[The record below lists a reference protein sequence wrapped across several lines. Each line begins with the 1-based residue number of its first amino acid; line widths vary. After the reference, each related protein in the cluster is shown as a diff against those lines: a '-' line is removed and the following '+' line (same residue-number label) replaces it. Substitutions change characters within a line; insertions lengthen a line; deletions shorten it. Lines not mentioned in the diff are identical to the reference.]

1 MRVHAVP
8 SAACRC
14 PCTAQSGRRRTTA
27 AAGAKLQHISTQ
39 PCRLSRDL
47 RNTVSSTVPLR
58 LLRVARN
65 RGQRLVAHVVD
76 TETLLEDVR
85 KRIAEEYGKKLEE
98 VMPDTNF
105 DDLGLDSL
113 DTVELFIKLE
123 EYFELKIDED
133 GAEVARSV
141 QDVSD
146 LIARSI
152 RLITLN
158 NTD

>member
-1 MRVHAVP
+1 
-8 SAACRC
+8 
-14 PCTAQSGRRRTTA
+14 
-27 AAGAKLQHISTQ
+27 
-39 PCRLSRDL
+39 
-47 RNTVSSTVPLR
+47 
-58 LLRVARN
+58 
-65 RGQRLVAHVVD
+65 VAHVVD